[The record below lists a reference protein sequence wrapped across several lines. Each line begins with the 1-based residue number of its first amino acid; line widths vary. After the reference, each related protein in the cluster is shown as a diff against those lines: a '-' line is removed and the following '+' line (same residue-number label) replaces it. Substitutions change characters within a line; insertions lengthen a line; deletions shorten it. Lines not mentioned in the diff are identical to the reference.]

1 MSNLTNA
8 IQFSPNPDTP
18 LAFVQPAAAY
28 QISVAT
34 YLRVASLAVMIWD
47 ILDNV
52 SNDSKL
58 LFRTRIGVPTVVY
71 FVSRFGSL
79 AYALSGNIFSTA
91 GTGNCIHF
99 ETVTD
104 AFYPISISC
113 TALLFFFRLRAIYN
127 QDRIVVVGFFL
138 LWLGVLA
145 STILIPIGILGGYIG
160 NTKYCVDVD
169 VPNSAYAGIFA
180 PLIHDTMV
188 FLAISWRLARNSH
201 MEMNFQEGIKVAIF
215 GRYLPTFTKSLL
227 RDGQRYYLISLI
239 SNLVVVVMVFDT
251 SVPIPLRSMGAMSNV
266 VVTNIMASRVFRRTK
281 FGQLMKEGNSAT
293 KFQGNDDGQL
303 PSFPVFAHDTRNT
316 DRSQLQEGSR
326 N

>member
-1 MSNLTNA
+1 
-8 IQFSPNPDTP
+8 
-18 LAFVQPAAAY
+18 
-28 QISVAT
+28 
-34 YLRVASLAVMIWD
+34 
-47 ILDNV
+47 
-52 SNDSKL
+52 
-58 LFRTRIGVPTVVY
+58 
-71 FVSRFGSL
+71 L
-79 AYALSGNIFSTA
+79 AYALSGNIFSSKDFRFKLFRKYIDVIALEAA

-227 RDGQRYYLISLI
+227 RDGQRYYL
-239 SNLVVVVMVFDT
+239 
-251 SVPIPLRSMGAMSNV
+251 
-266 VVTNIMASRVFRRTK
+266 
-281 FGQLMKEGNSAT
+281 
-293 KFQGNDDGQL
+293 
-303 PSFPVFAHDTRNT
+303 
-316 DRSQLQEGSR
+316 
-326 N
+326 